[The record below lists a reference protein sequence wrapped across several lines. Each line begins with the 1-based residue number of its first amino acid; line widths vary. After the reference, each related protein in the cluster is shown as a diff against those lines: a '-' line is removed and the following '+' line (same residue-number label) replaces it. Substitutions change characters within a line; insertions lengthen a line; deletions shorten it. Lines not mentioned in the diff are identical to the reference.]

1 MPSANL
7 KNITIQ
13 KKQDAN
19 FKDYYLI
26 VNEDNQ
32 NEAYFC
38 FEGAVKDGWSD
49 LVSN

>member
-26 VNEDNQ
+26 VDKDTDN
-32 NEAYFC
+32 AYFC
-38 FEGAVKDGWSD
+38 FSGAVKSGWED
-49 LVSN
+49 LINN